1 MRLANLFGAAAAL
14 CFAAASLAVPP
25 AVAQQQ
31 ANQRADVRTA
41 SYTVSGRQVSC
52 ENVRVLFDRRLP
64 SEGAAARGLLILN
77 PRLLG
82 GLPDVVRLFV
92 FHHECGHHHVGGS
105 ELKADCWAV
114 QRGVD
119 AGWLDGKALKS
130 ICASFHG
137 APPTPTHPSGAS
149 RCRNIDQCFAT
160 AVAARD
166 RKQAAQS
173 VAKQTPV
180 EPKLVSEPKLI
191 SNGTVSF
198 SGGAA
203 AGK

>member
-1 MRLANLFGAAAAL
+1 MRSGKFAIAVALAAVVAAMVAASPAAAQQSEPSK
-14 CFAAASLAVPP
+14 ASLKI
-25 AVAQQQ
+25 
-31 ANQRADVRTA
+31 
-41 SYTVSGRQVSC
+41 SGREVSC
-52 ENVRVLFDRRLP
+52 EHVRVIFDRRIP

-77 PRLLG
+77 PRMLDS
-82 GLPDVVRLFV
+82 LPAAVRLFV

-114 QRGVD
+114 RRGVD
-119 AGWLDGKALKS
+119 DGWLDGNAVKAV
-130 ICASFHG
+130 CASFHD
-137 APPTPTHPSGAS
+137 APATPTHPSGAR
-149 RCRNIDQCFAT
+149 RCHNVDQCFAT

-166 RKQAAQS
+166 RRQS
-173 VAKQTPV
+173 VAAAAKKTPP
-180 EPKLVSEPKLI
+180 EPQLVSPPTLI

>member
-1 MRLANLFGAAAAL
+1 MRLANLFGAAAL
-14 CFAAASLAVPP
+14 CLAAASLAVPP
-25 AVAQQQ
+25 ANAQQRT
-31 ANQRADVRTA
+31 NQRADVRNA

-52 ENVRVLFDRRLP
+52 ETIRVLFDRRLP
-64 SEGAAARGLLILN
+64 SEGAATRDLLILN
-77 PRLLG
+77 PRLLAQ
-82 GLPDVVRLFV
+82 LPEIVRLFV
-92 FHHECGHHHVGGS
+92 FHHECGHHHVGAS

-119 AGWLDGKALKS
+119 GGWLDGKSLKA

-137 APPTPTHPSGAS
+137 APATPTHPSGAS

-166 RKQAAQS
+166 RKQATQAAAQ
-173 VAKQTPV
+173 QTPA

-191 SNGTVSF
+191 SNGSVSF